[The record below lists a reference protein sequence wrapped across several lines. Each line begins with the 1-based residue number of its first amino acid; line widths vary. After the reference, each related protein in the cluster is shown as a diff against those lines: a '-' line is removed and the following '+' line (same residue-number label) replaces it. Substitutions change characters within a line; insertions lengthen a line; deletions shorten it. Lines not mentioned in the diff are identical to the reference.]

1 MPGTRKLRLTR
12 STFLRVSVA
21 FTVASVL
28 VWSYVAVVI
37 TRGGGATKVLGWS
50 ATLQGRAWVV
60 REVEPDGPA
69 AGVLL
74 PGDRLLAIDGDS
86 AVQRIGPRW
95 ILRDNPDKRE
105 YRLTIART
113 NIVSE
118 RRLDWPVRWD
128 GSLYVWRWIHF
139 VTGLVYCG
147 VGLIIAFAKPDSLA
161 ARRAVLSSVLS
172 SAFFVTASLY
182 PNGGTVG
189 GLALPLALMAFM
201 MLPFHLLAGYR
212 FNAAFPLEQPSTGR
226 WRRFEQVMWTA
237 CLLLW
242 IPSVYG
248 AILRSLGPERAV
260 PIVAAQVPFSLLH
273 DALVETLN
281 IVIAAVLSLA
291 NALVCRRNYLAVTE
305 PGLKRRLRWVSIG
318 IGVGMLPILVVAPLL
333 VIGYAA
339 GYRVELETVVR
350 SINTATIIIP
360 LCIAYAVLKHQVLGI
375 KVVLRAGVRYL
386 MARHVLGAVLILPL
400 ALLVYTVVTNPSL
413 TIAELAV
420 GPSARLNVTLAGFA
434 GLGLAFRRPLLQL
447 IDRRFFREAYHQ
459 DRIFV
464 ALAEAINRAADV
476 TEISRLLSSQIEA
489 ALHPRVILAV
499 SCEERD
505 EFSLLYS
512 SSADGGTRA
521 AGDLQM
527 APSDVDRLLGS
538 TEVSDVH
545 TLGRESRVA
554 LQTLGISLLVPVRGP
569 NEGLVGLLLLGPK
582 LSDEPYTRND
592 RRLLDTVASQT
603 GVVWENLRLRAR
615 LKREQGARREV
626 VARLDGAA
634 GLLMECEACGAC
646 YDAPATRCEHDGR
659 ELTPSL
665 PITRTLDGKYRLA
678 RLIGRGGMGAVY
690 EALDLRLERVVAV
703 KVTVGTLFDDAV
715 MMQRFAREARASAK
729 LDHPN
734 VVRAFDL
741 GELPAGAYLVLEY
754 LRGHTLRR
762 ELQQRG
768 RLPFDDAMRV
778 LTEVLAGVEA
788 AHLRGIVHRD
798 LKPENIFLAE
808 GAPGEPRVTKILDF
822 GLAAVRD
829 VGLHDRQRLTQT
841 GVALG
846 TLAYMPVEQFLGE
859 PADERADLYALG
871 VVALEVFSGELPSK
885 GPTFSSI
892 GALIDERLRGGG
904 SAAGD
909 GSRELARVLRRA
921 TAEHRDARYQS
932 VAALRDD
939 LVAALRVMHGVE
951 DAAPGAPSAPSPS

>member
-1 MPGTRKLRLTR
+1 MSGTPALRLTR
-12 STFLRVSVA
+12 STFLRVSAA

-37 TRGGGATKVLGWS
+37 AGSGGATKVLGWS
-50 ATLQGRAWVV
+50 ATRQDSAWVV
-60 REVEPDGPA
+60 REVAPDGPA

-105 YRLTIART
+105 YRLTIARA
-113 NIVSE
+113 NIVRE
-118 RRLDWPVRWD
+118 HRLDWPIRSD
-128 GSLYVWRWIHF
+128 AALYVWRWIHF
-139 VTGLVYCG
+139 VTGVVYG
-147 VGLIIAFAKPDSLA
+147 VVGLIIAFAKPDSLA

-172 SAFFVTASLY
+172 SAFFVTATLY
-182 PNGGTVG
+182 PNGGMVG
-189 GLALPLALMAFM
+189 GLALPLALIAFM
-201 MLPFHLLAGYR
+201 VLPFHLLAGYR
-212 FNAAFPLEQPSTGR
+212 FNAAFPLEQPSTGK
-226 WRRFEQVMWTA
+226 WRRFEQVMWAA

-242 IPSVYG
+242 VPSVYG

-273 DALVETLN
+273 DALVESLN

-318 IGVGMLPILVVAPLL
+318 IGVGMIPILVVAPLL

-350 SINTATIIIP
+350 AINTATIIIP

-420 GPSARLNVTLAGFA
+420 GPSARLNLTLAGFA

-464 ALAEAINRAADV
+464 ALAEAINHAADV

-489 ALHPRVILAV
+489 ALHPRVTLAV

-512 SSADGGTRA
+512 SGPGGTRV

-527 APSDVDRLLGS
+527 TPSDVDRLLGS
-538 TEVSDVH
+538 TDVADVPA
-545 TLGRESRVA
+545 LGRESRAA

-569 NEGLVGLLLLGPK
+569 NEGLVGLVLLGPK
-582 LSDEPYTRND
+582 LSDEPYTGND

-634 GLLMECEACGAC
+634 LLMECEACGAC
-646 YDAPATRCEHDGR
+646 YDAPATRCERDGR

-665 PITRTLDGKYRLA
+665 PIARTLGGKYRLT

-690 EALDLRLERVVAV
+690 EALDLRLERTVAV

-715 MMQRFAREARASAK
+715 MMQRFAREARASAR

-768 RLPFDDAMRV
+768 RLPFDDAVRV
-778 LTEVLAGVEA
+778 LKEVLAGVEA
-788 AHLRGIVHRD
+788 AHARGIVHRD

-829 VGLHDRQRLTQT
+829 AGLHDRQRLTQT

-859 PADERADLYALG
+859 PADERVDLYALG
-871 VVALEVFSGELPSK
+871 VVALEVLSGELPSK

-892 GALIDERLRGGG
+892 GALIDERLGGG
-904 SAAGD
+904 GTAAGD
-909 GSRELARVLRRA
+909 GPRELARVLRRA

-939 LVAALRVMHGVE
+939 LFAALRLTSRIGD
-951 DAAPGAPSAPSPS
+951 DARRVPSAPSPS